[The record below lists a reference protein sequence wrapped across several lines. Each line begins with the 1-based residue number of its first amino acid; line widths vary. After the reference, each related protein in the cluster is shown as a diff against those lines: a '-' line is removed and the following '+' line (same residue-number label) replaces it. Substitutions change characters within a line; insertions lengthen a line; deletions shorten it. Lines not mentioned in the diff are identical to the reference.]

1 MAGKRRPITLRKKRG
16 AYVAD
21 IYRPDGRRTTVSF
34 GSAKGRTASEIHIA
48 FSKWLD
54 LLKEHPSKVL
64 SFDSPYDALDSMI
77 HPGSILTVGQLVDNY
92 SEWARQYLAPLRDNK
107 PHPDISRIQRL
118 QRFLKHYLDWKVA
131 DFGTDELSKLQQDMV
146 AYRYRKSKHDDEM
159 VSYTRSGINQ
169 VINQVHKI
177 WQWAVTHEIVT
188 DTQARKLREVRS
200 LRPGRTSAQD
210 RPKRAPVTEEEFNVV
225 IKHLTHVVADMLR
238 LMWITA
244 MRPGEVIRMRP
255 YDITREDEECWL
267 YIPGR
272 GESSVGAHKTAY
284 LQRVRAIPLTSKAQN
299 IIKPRIED
307 CDALDFVFNPA
318 EAVQETRDQQ
328 SANRKT
334 PMSCGNRPGSNRK
347 QHPIRTPGKRY
358 MPNSLYN
365 AVKRACK
372 RAEVRGFTPYD
383 LRRSAATRIRSEL
396 GKEAAKLILGHVST
410 DTTEIYLLDEVKE
423 SMKVAKQL
431 DS

>member
-131 DFGTDELSKLQQDMV
+131 DFGTDELSKVQQDMV

-159 VSYTRSGINQ
+159 VPYTRSGINQ
-169 VINQVHKI
+169 VINQIHKI

-272 GESSVGAHKTAY
+272 DVGQVGDHKTAY
-284 LQRVRAIPLTSKAQN
+284 RQRVRVIPLTRKAQK
-299 IIKPRIED
+299 ILKPRITNFD
-307 CDALDFVFNPA
+307 SKQPIFKPVDAMCEMRERRF
-318 EAVQETRDQQ
+318 
-328 SANRKT
+328 ANRET
-334 PMSCGNRPGSNRK
+334 PITQGNRADTNRK
-347 QHPIRTPGKRY
+347 INPMIKPGRTY
-358 MPNSLYN
+358 TINSLYT
-365 AVKRACK
+365 AVRVTVPAS
-372 RAEVRGFTPYD
+372 
-383 LRRSAATRIRSEL
+383 SA
-396 GKEAAKLILGHVST
+396 
-410 DTTEIYLLDEVKE
+410 
-423 SMKVAKQL
+423 
-431 DS
+431 